1 MRHSLFLLAFLFFPV
16 IGHAQDATPGSACT
30 LAGAAIATGAS
41 SGSGNLMV
49 CEGGIWKTVLG
60 FSSAAQITKI
70 GNQTCNTNETLKFDG
85 TKWACAAG
93 GVTGSG
99 TTNYI
104 SKFTS
109 TTALGSSIIFDDGS
123 NVGIGTSSPSTKLQ
137 VLGTATA
144 TTFSGSGA
152 SLTNLPAANLTGTLP
167 AISGANL
174 TSLSAGNISSGTVA
188 AARLGSGSS
197 ITTKYL
203 RGDNTWQTVSSGGF
217 TTCTTVSGGGTPATA
232 TCAGGYT
239 MTGGG
244 CSCNGQGGTLYSN
257 SYIPTANGWRCSVSS
272 SAEAYTCT
280 AYARCCQ

>member
-1 MRHSLFLLAFLFFPV
+1 MRHSLLLIVFLFFPV

-30 LAGAAIATGAS
+30 LAGATIATGAS

-49 CEGGIWKTVLG
+49 CEGGTWKTVLG
-60 FSSAAQITKI
+60 FSSTAQITKI
-70 GNQTCNTNETLKFDG
+70 GNQTCNTSETLKFDG

-109 TTALGSSIIFDDGS
+109 TTALGNSIIFDDGS

-203 RGDNTWQTVSSGGF
+203 RGDNTWQTISSGGF
-217 TTCTTVSGGGTPATA
+217 STCVTVSNISGSSGTFTA
-232 TCAGGYT
+232 TCAAGYT

-244 CSCNGQGGTLYSN
+244 CSCASARGWQA
-257 SYIPTANGWRCSVSS
+257 PTANGWSCTCADSE
-272 SAEAYTCT
+272 SASGTS